1 MSLAYLNGNYQPLA
15 ETQVSVMDRGF
26 LFGDGVYEV
35 IPVYA
40 RRPFRLHE
48 HLQRLNNSLTATRI
62 ENPLAMADWE
72 AIVMRL
78 IESSDSA
85 DQQIYLQVTR
95 GVAPVRNHAF
105 PEHAVPTVFAMTDPL
120 LPPAPELLA
129 TGAAAVSAAD
139 IRWLRCDIK
148 ATSLLAN
155 CLLRQLA
162 VDAGC
167 AETVLFRNGLLSEG
181 AATNIFV
188 VRDGVLLAPPKNHLM
203 LPGITYDV
211 ILEICRLHDI
221 PCTVRD
227 IPEAE
232 VRAADEVLM
241 TSSTREVQA
250 IVQLDGSGIGSGRPG
265 PMALRIAAHYQE
277 FKHAVMYGRA

>member
-40 RRPFRLHE
+40 RQPFRLSE
-48 HLQRLNNSLTATRI
+48 HLQRLQNSLSATRI
-62 ENPLAMADWE
+62 DNPHTPTEWA
-72 AIVMRL
+72 AIIARL
-78 IESSDSA
+78 IESSASG

-95 GVAPVRNHAF
+95 GAAPVRNHAF
-105 PEHAVPTVFAMTDPL
+105 PEAAVPTVFVMTDPL

-129 TGAAAVSAAD
+129 SGTAAVSAID

-155 CLLRQLA
+155 CLLRQAA

-167 AETVLFRNGLLSEG
+167 AETVLFRDGILTEG
-181 AATNIFV
+181 AASNIFV
-188 VRDGVLLAPPKNHLM
+188 VKNGEILAPQKNHLM
-203 LPGITYDV
+203 LPGVTYDV
-211 ILEICRLHDI
+211 ILEICAQHNI
-221 PCTVRD
+221 SCTVRD
-227 IPEAE
+227 IAEAE
-232 VRAADEVLM
+232 VHAADELLM

-250 IVQLDGSGIGSGRPG
+250 VVQLDGRRIGSGKPG
-265 PMALRIAAHYQE
+265 PMAQTMAARYQE
-277 FKHAVMYGRA
+277 FKRTVMYGQA